1 MILLACRLSHSLR
14 RPHEDSNLPVLDF
27 WLESLRSAMHAD
39 SFWGPDL
46 WQQIN
51 KRAASLE
58 SGIHELIRQCFQ
70 VEHLAAELPPL
81 GKACVAGRYPSRNLQ
96 RARTSPIITEK
107 QLPAD
112 FQDTEVRKLMVGCWT
127 TLLADARMPQ
137 RKPSTA
143 RRRPSLRKVNTAKL

>member
-1 MILLACRLSHSLR
+1 M
-14 RPHEDSNLPVLDF
+14 
-27 WLESLRSAMHAD
+27 AMHED

-46 WQQIN
+46 WHQIN
-51 KRAASLE
+51 KRAARLE

-70 VEHLAAELPPL
+70 FEHLAAELPPL

-96 RARTSPIITEK
+96 RAQTSPVTTKK
-107 QLPAD
+107 QLPTG
-112 FQDTEVRKLMVGCWT
+112 FQDAEMRKLMLGCWT
-127 TLLADARMPQ
+127 TLLADAGTLK